1 VLLQKN
7 LSMHRK
13 MLFML
18 FVLVINN
25 IYSQTPI
32 RLGLNFPFRNPE
44 RASIDSYMSRIEG
57 SGAQIYRQ
65 MTYADLIWRHIEPTD
80 NNWQFSYSDSIF
92 LNYTDFEFVGNLYC
106 FSTSSK
112 DSNNVGYQVPWRAC
126 NGGPTCG
133 WRYDLDSA
141 DTKDYLTTCINRYS
155 SNIKYWELG
164 NESENSHYP
173 LGIPNIKFIEFARHN
188 YRWIKGINPQ
198 VKVLLPGTLGTFGVP
213 LQDKY
218 NWYRT
223 VFSNGIGNYFDV
235 FSFHDYNAWWT
246 TPIHIDSILAIRD
259 FYGLQSKECW
269 ITESSVSS
277 LNDSISPDYV
287 SIDEQAA
294 DVWRRT
300 TIAWAK
306 GINTFVW
313 HGCWSSGMP
322 SEWAEFG
329 ILDHTGKK
337 KKSYHSFKLLS
348 EKIIDF
354 TSAEIISQGVT
365 VDDNYS
371 TTGGNG
377 AWVMKFLVNGKN
389 KYVMW
394 SRDNQTFQ
402 LTPTTNTKYRITNVV
417 PTYISIDGET
427 VSYSVDSV
435 DVTSGNAR
443 TFNLSSRPI
452 LVEEINT
459 TSTSAIS
466 DENYFKIFPNPT
478 NSDIEIINT
487 INYQCEF
494 ELYDISG
501 KMVLK
506 TELQAFENKILP
518 IKRISQGIY
527 IYKIKNKT
535 TKVQEGKIIVE

>member
-1 VLLQKN
+1 MRRQILNVV
-7 LSMHRK
+7 
-13 MLFML
+13 
-18 FVLVINN
+18 FVLVISN

-44 RASIDSYMSRIEG
+44 LTNIDNYMSHIVG
-57 SGAQIYRQ
+57 SGAQLYRQ
-65 MTYADLIWRHIEPTD
+65 MTYADLIWSQVEPTD
-80 NNWQFSYSDSIF
+80 NDWNFDYTDSIF
-92 LNYTDFEFVGNLYC
+92 LNYTDFEFVANLYC
-106 FSTSSK
+106 FSTASS
-112 DSNNVGYQVPWRAC
+112 DTNNVGYQVPWRAEA
-126 NGGPTCG
+126 GSLPHG
-133 WRYDLDSA
+133 WNYLADSVA
-141 DTKDYLTTCINRYS
+141 TKNYLTTCINRYS
-155 SNIKYWELG
+155 SNVKYWELG

-173 LGIPNIKFIEFARHN
+173 LGIPNIDFIDFAEHN

-198 VKVLLPGTLGTFGVP
+198 VKVLLPGTLGTYDVP
-213 LQDKY
+213 LQSKY
-218 NWYRT
+218 NWYHT
-223 VFSNGIGNYFDV
+223 VFSNGIGNYFDI

-277 LNDSISPDYV
+277 LNDSISPEYV

-365 VDDNYS
+365 IDDNYS
-371 TTGGNG
+371 ATGGNG
-377 AWVMKFLVNGKN
+377 EWVMKFVVNGEN
-389 KYVMW
+389 KYIMW

-402 LTPTTNTKYRITNVV
+402 LTPTTNTKYRITHVV
-417 PTYISIDGET
+417 PASISPDGET
-427 VSYSVDSV
+427 VSYTVDSV
-435 DVTSGNAR
+435 DVTSGSAH
-443 TFNLSSRPI
+443 TFNLSSLPI
-452 LVEEINT
+452 LVEEINN
-459 TSTSAIS
+459 TSTSIQS
-466 DENYFKIFPNPT
+466 LSNENYVKIFPNPT
-478 NSDIEIINT
+478 NSDIKIINT
-487 INYQCEF
+487 QNYQFDF
-494 ELYDISG
+494 ELYDITG
-501 KMVLK
+501 KMVLRTILK
-506 TELQAFENKILP
+506 PMENKIIP
-518 IKRISQGIY
+518 INGISKGVC
-527 IYKIKNKT
+527 IYKIKSKGIEY
-535 TKVQEGKIIVE
+535 QEGKVIIE

>member
-1 VLLQKN
+1 MRRQILNVV
-7 LSMHRK
+7 
-13 MLFML
+13 
-18 FVLVINN
+18 FVLVISN

-44 RASIDSYMSRIEG
+44 LTSIDNYMSHITG
-57 SGAQIYRQ
+57 SGAQLYRQ
-65 MTYADLIWRHIEPTD
+65 MTYADLIWSQVEPTD
-80 NNWQFSYSDSIF
+80 NNWNFDYADSIF
-92 LNYTDFEFVGNLYC
+92 FNYTNFEFVANLYC
-106 FSTSSK
+106 FSTASS
-112 DSNNVGYQVPWRAC
+112 DTNNVGYQVPWRAEAESL
-126 NGGPTCG
+126 PYG
-133 WRYDLDSA
+133 WNYLADSVA
-141 DTKDYLTTCINRYS
+141 TIDYLTTCINRYS
-155 SNIKYWELG
+155 SSAKYWELG

-173 LGIPNIKFIEFARHN
+173 LGIPNIDFIDFAQHN
-188 YRWIKGINPQ
+188 YRWIKGINSQ
-198 VKVLLPGTLGTFGVP
+198 VKVLLPGTLGTYDVP
-213 LQDKY
+213 LQNKY

-223 VFSNGIGNYFDV
+223 VFSLGIGNYFDI

-259 FYGLQSKECW
+259 SYGLQSKECW

-329 ILDHTGKK
+329 ILDHTGRK
-337 KKSYHSFKLLS
+337 KKSYHSFKFLS
-348 EKIIDF
+348 EKILDF
-354 TSAEIISQGVT
+354 STASIVSQGVT

-371 TTGGNG
+371 ATGGNG
-377 AWVMKFLVNGKN
+377 AWVMKFLVNGEN
-389 KYVMW
+389 QYVMW

-417 PTYISIDGET
+417 PSFISLDGEIVLYT
-427 VSYSVDSV
+427 VDSV
-435 DVTSGNAR
+435 DVTSGNAH
-443 TFNLSSRPI
+443 TFNLSSLPI
-452 LVEEINT
+452 LVEEINN
-459 TSTSAIS
+459 TSIQSLS
-466 DENYFKIFPNPT
+466 DENYVKIFPNPT

-487 INYQCEF
+487 QNYQCDF
-494 ELYDISG
+494 ELFDING
-501 KMVLK
+501 KMVLSTIIK
-506 TELQAFENKILP
+506 PMENKKIP
-518 IKRISQGIY
+518 ITGISKGVC
-527 IYKIKNKT
+527 IYKIKGKDIN
-535 TKVQEGKIIVE
+535 VQEGKIVIE